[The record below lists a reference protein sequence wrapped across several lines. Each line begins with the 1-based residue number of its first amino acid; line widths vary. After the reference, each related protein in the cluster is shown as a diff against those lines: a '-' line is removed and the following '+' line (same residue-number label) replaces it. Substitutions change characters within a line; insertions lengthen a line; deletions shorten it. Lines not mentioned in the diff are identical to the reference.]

1 MAVQFEQGA
10 AIPLEQLIAHLKSK
24 ADTLREKVSVSAI
37 YLFGSHAAGH
47 ATCYSDVD
55 LAVISPVLGD
65 NIISEGVM
73 LMNTFDDAGKNIFT
87 EPLIYSPDDLETAES
102 GTFLHDEIIKK
113 GIRIC

>member
-1 MAVQFEQGA
+1 
-10 AIPLEQLIAHLKSK
+10 
-24 ADTLREKVSVSAI
+24 
-37 YLFGSHAAGH
+37 
-47 ATCYSDVD
+47 
-55 LAVISPVLGD
+55 
-65 NIISEGVM
+65 M

>member
-10 AIPLEQLIAHLKSK
+10 AIPLEQLITHLKSK
-24 ADTLREKVSVSAI
+24 ADTLKEKVPVNAI
-37 YLFGSHAAGH
+37 YLFGSHAAGR

-73 LMNTFDDAGKNIFT
+73 LMNAFDDAGKNIFT
-87 EPLIYSPDDLETAES
+87 EPLIYSPDDSETAES